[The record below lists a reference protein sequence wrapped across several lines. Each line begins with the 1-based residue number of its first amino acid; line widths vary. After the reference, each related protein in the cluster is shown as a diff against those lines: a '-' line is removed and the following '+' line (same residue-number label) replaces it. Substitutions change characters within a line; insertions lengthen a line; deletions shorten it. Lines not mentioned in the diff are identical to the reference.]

1 MPLPETLKRRP
12 DPALLRLLVFGGGL
26 LAVLVVLVVFRGIF
40 LPLLLGF
47 GLAYLLDPAATAL
60 ERRGWRRT
68 WAVVAIGLALVL
80 AITGFFLYLVPAM
93 GEEIRRIG
101 RRFPEYG
108 ERLRDQIEPLLA
120 RMQARYPEQFV
131 ELRDRAIEAARENLP
146 RLATEAGRWL
156 AEIFDSVLGFVLF
169 LLNLIFVPVFAFYLL
184 VDFPRIKRGMVELV
198 PVPYR
203 GVALSRVR
211 EVDQAVASFLRGQLT
226 IALIL
231 AFINSVGLVA
241 IGVPLGLVIGIIAGL
256 ANMIP
261 YMSLVVGL
269 LPAVLLCWAEHGSWI
284 RVLLVVAVF
293 TAGQMLEGTVLS
305 PRILGRSVNLH
316 PVWVLLAIIIGGS
329 FFGIIGM
336 LLAVPAAAAIQVF
349 LRHWLESYRSS
360 RIYRGDEVRAA
371 SPAAQP
377 PPGASPS

>member
-1 MPLPETLKRRP
+1 MALPKLKRP

-26 LAVLVVLVVFRGIF
+26 LAVVVLLILFNDIF

-47 GLAYLLDPAATAL
+47 GLAYLLDPAVTWL
-60 ERRGWRRT
+60 ERRGWRRSL
-68 WAVVAIGLALVL
+68 AVVVIAVVLVL

-101 RRFPEYG
+101 RRLPEYG
-108 ERLRDQIEPLLA
+108 ERLRAQIEPLLD
-120 RMQARYPEQFV
+120 RVQARYPEEFV
-131 ELRDRAIEAARENLP
+131 EYRDRAIEAARENLP
-146 RLATEAGRWL
+146 RLAASVGGWL
-156 AEIFDSVLGFVLF
+156 SEIFDSVLGFVLF

-184 VDFPRIKRGMVELV
+184 VDFPQVKRGMTELV

-203 GVALSRVR
+203 DVVVARVR

-226 IALIL
+226 IAIIL
-231 AFINSVGLVA
+231 AFINSVGLVL
-241 IGVPLGLVIGIIAGL
+241 IGVPLGLVIGIVAGF

-269 LPAVLLCWAEHGSWI
+269 LPAVLLCWAEHGSWV
-284 RVLLVVAVF
+284 RVVLVVAVF
-293 TAGQMLEGTVLS
+293 TGGQLLEGTVLS

-329 FFGIIGM
+329 FFGIFGM
-336 LLAVPAAAAIQVF
+336 LIAVPAAAAIQVF
-349 LRHWLESYRSS
+349 LRHWLESYRAS
-360 RIYRGDEVRAA
+360 RIYRGEE
-371 SPAAQP
+371 SPAPAQP
-377 PPGASPS
+377 PPGASPT